1 MIILRADNRVL
12 TANSEF
18 SYLVTNT
25 ASGSAT
31 ITVINTENFA
41 VGNFICIE
49 EFGKE
54 NAEIFRV
61 NAINATTG
69 VITLADSTNTP
80 ANTAFAHTESTKV
93 YFLPYNQIRFYWT
106 PATGTLADEDPVFN
120 TSTPLTGWID
130 LDPQNW
136 FTSYSD
142 SANSTGFGWFLYQN
156 SVLFEASQESN
167 PIPYA
172 GFDGNTVA
180 NVFAGF
186 ESLLNNNELRLVT
199 TDEKFEWLNEALALT
214 RNKLNLTSV
223 EYFVSTPQTLN
234 VTAGTAEYLLPN
246 DFADLVSITGNDR
259 GMNEALPYLSVNKLG
274 SFNASM
280 FAGGLPHYYIRNRY
294 IGFAPTPTE
303 NATYYY
309 AYRKKSTRVSSLSD
323 YIDLPDDAYYSL
335 KDYMMYRVSLKFSNP
350 IARTYLESFTSA
362 MNLYIQ
368 SAVKRDADLDSW
380 EPHPQSM
387 V

>member
-1 MIILRADNRVL
+1 MIILRSDNRVL

-18 SYLVTNT
+18 SYLVSNT

-41 VGNFICIE
+41 VGDFICVE

-54 NAEIFRV
+54 NAEIFRI

-69 VITLADSTNTP
+69 VITLADSVNAPINTS
-80 ANTAFAHTESTKV
+80 FAHTESTKV

-106 PATGTLADEDPVFN
+106 AATGTIADEDPVFD
-120 TSTPLTGWID
+120 TATPLTGWLD

-142 SANSTGFGWFLYQN
+142 ASHSDGFGWFLYQN
-156 SVLFEASQESN
+156 SVALEASQESN

-199 TDEKFEWLNEALALT
+199 TDEKFEWLNEALALV

-223 EYFVSTPQTLN
+223 EYFVSTPQTLT
-234 VTAGTAEYLLPN
+234 VVAGTTEYLLPS
-246 DFADLVSITGNDR
+246 DFSDLVSITGTE
-259 GMNEALPYLSVNKLG
+259 GGYNEALPFLSVNKLG
-274 SFNASM
+274 SFNAAQY
-280 FAGGLPHYYIRNRY
+280 AGGVPFYYIRNRY
-294 IGFAPTPTE
+294 IGFAPSPTRDV
-303 NATYYY
+303 TYQY

-335 KDYMMYRVSLKFSNP
+335 KDYMMYRVSLKFNNP
-350 IARTYLESFTSA
+350 IARMFLEAFTGSV
-362 MNLYIQ
+362 NLYIQ

-380 EPHPQSM
+380 EPHPQSI

>member
-1 MIILRADNRVL
+1 MIILRSDNRVL
-12 TANSEF
+12 TTNSEF

-25 ASGSAT
+25 PSGAST

-41 VGNFICIE
+41 VGDFICVE

-54 NAEIFRV
+54 NAEVFRV
-61 NAINATTG
+61 KALNATTG
-69 VITLADSTNTP
+69 VLTLGDIDD
-80 ANTAFAHTESTKV
+80 TATTTKFAHSESTKV

-106 PATGTLADEDPVFN
+106 AATGTIADEDPVFG
-120 TSTPLTGWID
+120 TSDPLTGWID

-142 SANSTGFGWFLYQN
+142 GAHSTGFGWFVYRN
-156 SVLFEASQESN
+156 SVTVESSQESN

-199 TDEKFEWLNEALALT
+199 TDEKFEWLNEALALV

-223 EYFVSTPQTLN
+223 EYFVSTQQTLN
-234 VTAGTAEYLLPN
+234 VVSGTAEYLLPA
-246 DFADLVSITGNDR
+246 DFADLVSITGTEGGYNQ
-259 GMNEALPYLSVNKLG
+259 ALPFMSVNKIG
-274 SFNASM
+274 SYNSSQYV
-280 FAGGLPHYYIRNRY
+280 GGVPYYYIRNRY
-294 IGFAPTPTE
+294 IGFVPTPST
-303 NATYYY
+303 NATYTY

-350 IARTYLESFTSA
+350 MARMYLEAFTSGI
-362 MNLYIQ
+362 NLYIQ

>member
-1 MIILRADNRVL
+1 MIILRSDNRVL
-12 TANSEF
+12 TASSEF

-25 ASGSAT
+25 ASASST

-41 VGNFICIE
+41 VGNFICVE

-61 NAINATTG
+61 KAINATTG
-69 VITLADSTNTP
+69 VITLGDSSDNATT
-80 ANTAFAHTESTKV
+80 TKFAHTESTKV
-93 YFLPYNQIRFYWT
+93 YYLPYDQIRFYWT
-106 PATGTLADEDPVFN
+106 APAGGIADEDPTFDTV
-120 TSTPLTGWID
+120 TPLTGWID

-142 SANSTGFGWFLYQN
+142 AAHSTGFGWFLYQN
-156 SVLFEASQESN
+156 SVSLEASQESN

-199 TDEKFEWLNEALALT
+199 TDEKFEWLNESLALV

-223 EYFVSTPQTLN
+223 EYFVSTAQTLN
-234 VTAGTAEYLLPN
+234 VTAGTSEYLLPS
-246 DFADLVSITGNDR
+246 DFSDLVSITGTELGYNQP
-259 GMNEALPYLSVNKLG
+259 LPYLSVNKLG
-274 SFNASM
+274 SFNASQY
-280 FAGGLPHYYIRNRY
+280 AGGVPFYYIRNRY
-294 IGFAPTPTE
+294 IGFAPVPAA
-303 NATYYY
+303 NATYTY

-323 YIDLPDDAYYSL
+323 YIDLPDDAYYAL
-335 KDYMMYRVSLKFSNP
+335 KDYMMYRASLKFGNP
-350 IARTYLESFTSA
+350 LARTYLEAFTSS

>member
-1 MIILRADNRVL
+1 MIILRSDNRVL
-12 TANSEF
+12 TDSSEF
-18 SYLVTNT
+18 SYIVSNT
-25 ASGSAT
+25 ASGAGT
-31 ITVINTENFA
+31 ITVINTENFS
-41 VGNFICIE
+41 VGDFICIE

-61 NAINATTG
+61 NALNATTG
-69 VITLADSTNTP
+69 VITLADAANTP
-80 ANTAFAHTESTKV
+80 VNTSFAHTESTKV
-93 YFLPYNQIRFYWT
+93 YYMPYNQIRFYWT
-106 PATGTLADEDPVFN
+106 AATGTIADEDPTFN
-120 TSTPLTGWID
+120 TTTPLTGWID

-142 SANSTGFGWFLYQN
+142 AANSTGFGWFIYQN
-156 SVLFEASQESN
+156 SVSLEASQESN

-199 TDEKFEWLNEALALT
+199 TDEKFEWLNEALALV

-223 EYFVSTPQTLN
+223 EYFVSPQLTLN
-234 VTAGTAEYLLPN
+234 VVAGTTEYLLPS
-246 DFADLVSITGNDR
+246 DFSDLVSITGTE
-259 GMNEALPYLSVNKLG
+259 GGYNEPLPFISVNKLG
-274 SFNASM
+274 SFNAAQY
-280 FAGGLPHYYIRNRY
+280 AGGVPFYYIRNRY
-294 IGFAPTPTE
+294 IGFAPTPSRDT
-303 NATYYY
+303 TYQY

-335 KDYMMYRVSLKFSNP
+335 KDYMMYRASLKFSNP
-350 IARTYLESFTSA
+350 IARMYLEAFTSG
-362 MNLYIQ
+362 MNLYVQ
-368 SAVKRDADLDSW
+368 AAVKRDADLDSW
-380 EPHPQSM
+380 EPGPHTM